1 MEPKGAPKGTQNRT
15 QNGSKS
21 STILNIEKVPLQDRL
36 GGVLGRSWSVFG
48 AIFESTNLEKPLV
61 FLGFFQNSFF
71 YKKCIARA
79 VLDRT
84 WSQFWCPRGP
94 NGSPRGTQNGSKKR
108 SKKCSK
114 QDLIFEGPRAHPGL
128 RAQPEEVAM
137 SHFLGLGGNLK
148 EGGNSS
154 LTADPRT
161 TRQPTC

>member
-48 AIFESTNLEKPLV
+48 AIFESKNIEKPLV
-61 FLGFFQNSFF
+61 FLVFFFFQNVGF
-71 YKKCIARA
+71 YKKSIARA

-114 QDLIFEGPRAHPGL
+114 QDLIFEGPRAHLGL
-128 RAQPEEVAM
+128 REPPREAV
-137 SHFLGLGGNLK
+137 SWDFLGLGGTLRK
-148 EGGNSS
+148 GEI
-154 LTADPRT
+154 AH
-161 TRQPTC
+161 